1 MDQCWDYVVVGSGF
15 GGSVAARR
23 LAQKGYSV
31 LVVEQGRRWRP
42 EDYPSTNWK
51 VWDSFW
57 FPKIFCTGI
66 QQLTL
71 LRDSLVLHGAGVGGG
86 SLVYANVLMTP
97 TDEAF
102 QDPKWRDLRDWKAVL
117 EPHYAEAR
125 RMLGVVTNPRLTR
138 ADEVLR
144 EVAEEM
150 GREGTF
156 EPTQVAVF
164 FGEPDRTVPDP
175 YFGGEGP
182 DRTGCTFCAGCMV
195 GCRVGAK
202 NTLDRNYLY
211 LAEKRGARILPETQ
225 VTLVAA
231 LPEGG
236 YRLETERA
244 TRPLLKRRS
253 EIRARNVVVAA
264 GVLGSVPLLMESKRR
279 GALPH
284 LSDRLGDYARTNSEA
299 LLGITGGRRSPD
311 LCEGVAITSHVFL
324 DDVTR
329 FEPVRYP
336 RGSDVMCLLGTPL
349 TDGGTRLTRPLKWI
363 GNCLRR
369 PGGFLRTLWPLGRAR
384 KTVILLVMQTL
395 DNRMRLLLKRRWFW
409 PFGRTLTSEAPPDQP
424 RVPAYIPLANE
435 AARKVAQRLGA
446 TPQSSLNEVLL
457 NIPTTAHILGGC
469 AMGKSPEDGVVDAVC
484 RAFGHEGLFVCDGSV
499 IGANLGVNPSL
510 TIAALTEY
518 AMSRIPARDDSPRP
532 G

>member
-1 MDQCWDYVVVGSGF
+1 
-15 GGSVAARR
+15 
-23 LAQKGYSV
+23 
-31 LVVEQGRRWRP
+31 
-42 EDYPSTNWK
+42 
-51 VWDSFW
+51 
-57 FPKIFCTGI
+57 
-66 QQLTL
+66 
-71 LRDSLVLHGAGVGGG
+71 
-86 SLVYANVLMTP
+86 
-97 TDEAF
+97 
-102 QDPKWRDLRDWKAVL
+102 
-117 EPHYAEAR
+117 
-125 RMLGVVTNPRLTR
+125 
-138 ADEVLR
+138 
-144 EVAEEM
+144 
-150 GREGTF
+150 
-156 EPTQVAVF
+156 
-164 FGEPDRTVPDP
+164 
-175 YFGGEGP
+175 
-182 DRTGCTFCAGCMV
+182 
-195 GCRVGAK
+195 
-202 NTLDRNYLY
+202 
-211 LAEKRGARILPETQ
+211 
-225 VTLVAA
+225 
-231 LPEGG
+231 
-236 YRLETERA
+236 
-244 TRPLLKRRS
+244 
-253 EIRARNVVVAA
+253 
-264 GVLGSVPLLMESKRR
+264 MESKRR